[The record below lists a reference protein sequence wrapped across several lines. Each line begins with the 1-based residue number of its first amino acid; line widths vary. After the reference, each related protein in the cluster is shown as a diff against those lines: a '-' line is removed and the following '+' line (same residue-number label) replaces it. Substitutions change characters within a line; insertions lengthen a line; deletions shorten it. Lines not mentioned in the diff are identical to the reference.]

1 MAEDSGRKGP
11 KGTQQFEVNEFNGGG
26 PLPFYTD
33 GSDVLANRK
42 KQIITFYHMNSDHFV
57 AFKAFITAFTETYSS
72 DWASE
77 QVYGRAD
84 PIYMFKNTT
93 RKISLTFKVPAATVS
108 EGYQNLSK
116 VQKLVQYLYPNY
128 SGLQPRSWNPGANQ
142 GQGGWEETSGQAHAN
157 TVSGAPLVRL
167 GFMNLVRKRDTPS
180 QDHFFSDTVVKTVNQ
195 QAADTSADGIKG
207 NMIAGFTSQA
217 ESGLLGA
224 ITNVNVAHNVSGD
237 DGVFEQGGGIIL
249 PKMMEVTI
257 DFSPIHEHFLGWFDD
272 GTFGNMAFPYGASQQ
287 ASSEADYYL
296 PNKASPTDEADSGIG
311 NQNPDADTDLPTSTD
326 NSDEAQEEPSE
337 NQTSEQA
344 LAMPA
349 AQAGGQEFADVANV
363 VGRQGG
369 SYTWTE
375 GWGDYTMSAQGDI
388 SWTTGGGGTAAVGSS
403 EWQTIL
409 STVKVEELLAMEAA
423 ELIAGFKDE

>member
-1 MAEDSGRKGP
+1 MAEDSGRTGP

-33 GSDVLANRK
+33 GSDVLANHK
-42 KQIITFYHMNSDHFV
+42 KQIITFYHVNSDHFV
-57 AFKAFITAFTETYSS
+57 AFKAFVTAFTETYNS

-116 VQKLVQYLYPNY
+116 VQKLIQYLYPNY
-128 SGLQPRSWNPGANQ
+128 TGLKPRSWSPDANE
-142 GQGGWEETSGQAHAN
+142 GKGGWEETSGQAHAN
-157 TVSGAPLVRL
+157 TISGAPLVRL
-167 GFMNLVRKRDTPS
+167 GFMNLVRKRDTPN
-180 QDHFFSDTVVKTVNQ
+180 QDHFFSDAVVKTANQ
-195 QAADTSADGIKG
+195 QAADTPPPSTYTSADAIKG

-237 DGVFEQGGGIIL
+237 DGVFEQAGGIIL

-257 DFSPIHEHFLGWFDD
+257 DFSPIHEQFLGWFDD
-272 GTFGNMAFPYGASQQ
+272 GTFGNIAFPYGATNQ
-287 ASSEADYYL
+287 ASSEAGYYIST
-296 PNKASPTDEADSGIG
+296 NSSPTDEADSGLG
-311 NQNPDADTDLPTSTD
+311 DKDPDPDAELPSAGE

-337 NQTSEQA
+337 NQTSGQS
-344 LAMPA
+344 LAMSFLESA
-349 AQAGGQEFADVANV
+349 AAVEGFGEVEDAWGLSERAVMFDNLNQADTAPLEDLGTMGGAGGNE
-363 VGRQGG
+363 
-369 SYTWTE
+369 SYGE
-375 GWGDYTMSAQGDI
+375 PDPLGEKPDGPLP
-388 SWTTGGGGTAAVGSS
+388 SWP
-403 EWQTIL
+403 
-409 STVKVEELLAMEAA
+409 
-423 ELIAGFKDE
+423 D